1 MRHTVRETAE
11 FLYLKWSM
19 KTRIT
24 PFAFHLKFEETSGQ
38 LCVGKKN
45 GNLEFGG
52 RGRGR
57 RGLSAGAF
65 LAMNSAQPTPLPKST
80 NPTGL
85 QFDSHFG

>member
-11 FLYLKWSM
+11 FLYLKWST

-24 PFAFHLKFEETSGQ
+24 LFALHLKFEETSGQ
-38 LCVGKKN
+38 LRVSKKN
-45 GNLEFGG
+45 GNLEFG
-52 RGRGR
+52 GRGR

-85 QFDSHFG
+85 QVDSHFG